1 MVNKCVLVNC
11 VSGYETGEKKSSF
24 HILEDK
30 GLNENWLASK
40 NSVICIDHYEKK
52 LTRHGK
58 KNVNKC
64 GN

>member
-1 MVNKCVLVNC
+1 M
-11 VSGYETGEKKSSF
+11 SGYETGEKKSSF